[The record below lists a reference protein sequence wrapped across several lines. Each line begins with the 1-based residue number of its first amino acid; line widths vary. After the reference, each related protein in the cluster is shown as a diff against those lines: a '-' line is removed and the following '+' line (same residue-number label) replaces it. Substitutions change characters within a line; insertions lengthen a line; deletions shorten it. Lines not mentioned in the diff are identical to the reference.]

1 MKIIRNNLLCTLN
14 HPGENRT
21 AGLLKQIVGI
31 VLDIR
36 TALDLCTEGNYDESS
51 PGTLINC
58 TDLWQV
64 IGIKH
69 QRMGR
74 NIGERIF
81 VFLLCIDFIRG
92 AELLYIGCVKSH
104 TFLQF
109 GGNEQSFTF
118 CLGKF
123 RLYISAASDRQHIGR
138 DIATVGTKDSRHH
151 IPEGRLA
158 VSAFTVGNDKSLHID
173 LAHCGKTYDFLDIVN
188 KGNIVLEEGVQS
200 ILPDI
205 RSVISGG
212 NSGLLGNEIFRVMIT
227 QTAGALAKV
236 YRTGRT
242 VQQKFIRIQK
252 LLLNLKHRSCLF

>member
-36 TALDLCTEGNYDESS
+36 TALDLGTKWNHDESS

-58 TDLWQV
+58 TDLWQMV
-64 IGIKH
+64 GIKH

-74 NIGERIF
+74 NIGERVF

-92 AELLYIGCVKSH
+92 AKLLNIGCVESH
-104 TFLQF
+104 AFLQF
-109 GGNEQSFTF
+109 SSNEQSFAF
-118 CLGKF
+118 GLGKF
-123 RLYISAASDRQHIGR
+123 RLNISAASDRQHIGR

-151 IPEGRLA
+151 IPEGTLA
-158 VSAFTVGNDKSLHID
+158 VSAFTVSNDKCLHID
-173 LAHCGKTYDFLDIVN
+173 LAHCGQTYDFLHIVN
-188 KGNIVLEEGVQS
+188 KGSIILEEGVQS

-205 RSVISGG
+205 RSVFSGV
-212 NSGLLGNEIFRVMIT
+212 NSGLLGNEIFRVMVT
-227 QTAGALAKV
+227 QTADALAKV